1 MATSMNLQKRKR
13 ADSTFDSITVLTI
26 AEEAAI
32 QATIDE
38 RHGKPSNIED
48 NSDDSDIEP
57 SNKELE
63 DSTLFWVQRKLLIG
77 GNETIILE
85 KPIVTQRDQRLM
97 EQTSKFLTYLLIL
110 YYNISILRIFLAS
123 RGSYYSKLI
132 EELVKLLRTQ
142 QIYIYN

>member
-13 ADSTFDSITVLTI
+13 ADSTLDSITVLTI

-85 KPIVTQRDQRLM
+85 KPTVAQRDQRLM
-97 EQTSKFLTYLLIL
+97 EQTSKFLTYLLIF
-110 YYNISILRIFLAS
+110 IL
-123 RGSYYSKLI
+123 
-132 EELVKLLRTQ
+132 
-142 QIYIYN
+142 

>member
-1 MATSMNLQKRKR
+1 MATSVNLQKRKR
-13 ADSTFDSITVLTI
+13 ANSTLDSITVLTI

-63 DSTLFWVQRKLLIG
+63 DSTLFWVQRKLLIS

-85 KPIVTQRDQRLM
+85 KPTVAQRDQRLM
-97 EQTSKFLTYLLIL
+97 EQTSKFLTYLLIF
-110 YYNISILRIFLAS
+110 IL
-123 RGSYYSKLI
+123 
-132 EELVKLLRTQ
+132 
-142 QIYIYN
+142 

>member
-1 MATSMNLQKRKR
+1 MATSISLQKRKR
-13 ADSTFDSITVLTI
+13 ADSTLDSITVLTI

-48 NSDDSDIEP
+48 DSDGSDIEP

-63 DSTLFWVQRKLLIG
+63 DSTLYWVQRKLLIS

-85 KPIVTQRDQRLM
+85 KPIVAQRDQRLM
-97 EQTSKFLTYLLIL
+97 EQTSESLTYLLIF
-110 YYNISILRIFLAS
+110 IL
-123 RGSYYSKLI
+123 
-132 EELVKLLRTQ
+132 
-142 QIYIYN
+142 